1 MKISFEVVIFS
12 TTVRVVKASLAN
24 LRKLWQIGHIDL

>member
-12 TTVRVVKASLAN
+12 TTMSVKASLAN